1 MPKPLHQ
8 ISKRTLAYVR
18 EQIGQKTGIQ
28 LNAKADCQ
36 TLSHLIHQETGHS
49 LSESTLYRLFL
60 QHKAEIKPYIHTLDV
75 IASFCGFSRWV
86 DIENKMTTTL
96 TAVIIDDEKPARE
109 NLSAILQSYY
119 PEVTL
124 LGMAAS
130 VTRGIELIREK
141 RPQLVFLD
149 IEMGRNTGF
158 DLVRKMGKVSF
169 ETIFITAYR
178 EYAVDAFRINAVDY
192 LLKPI
197 DIDQLGEAL
206 ERAKTRLTNRH

>member
-1 MPKPLHQ
+1 VPKPLHQ

-18 EQIGQKTGIQ
+18 QQIGQKTGIH

-36 TLSHLIHQETGHS
+36 TLSQLIHQETGHS

-60 QHKAEIKPYIHTLDV
+60 QHNAESKPYLHTLDV
-75 IASFCGFSRWV
+75 IASFCGYPRWV
-86 DIENKMTTTL
+86 DIEHQLTTML

-109 NLSAILQSYY
+109 NLAAILQSYF
-119 PEVTL
+119 PDVSL

-130 VTRGIELIREK
+130 VTKGIELIRDK
-141 RPQLVFLD
+141 NPQLVFLD

-158 DLVRKMGKVSF
+158 DLLRKMGKVSF

-206 ERAKTRLTNRH
+206 ERAKTRLANRH

>member
-1 MPKPLHQ
+1 LPKPLHQ

-60 QHKAEIKPYIHTLDV
+60 H
-75 IASFCGFSRWV
+75 
-86 DIENKMTTTL
+86 
-96 TAVIIDDEKPARE
+96 RE